1 MTWFSIVKN
10 RLLVKPKTQLRVQ
23 DIKEIDDD
31 EPCKKKLRE
40 YYDYSLEQARTYGI
54 KNDAEVQSIYN
65 DYDLTIDDGS
75 TSDKAISKHNK
86 KFASLIVY
94 DYGSVLIDS
103 EEFSKMPE
111 RVACRMLGLIDSEED
126 YYEEIDGYFLSVSFG
141 EDEED
146 DSITDDTLI
155 WQSIGFRL
163 EIAIDSSHQ
172 TVYDLAGGAF
182 LHITTKDETIDFEK
196 DMSARD
202 FYNDIF
208 EFLTN
213 KLEPKNWK

>member
-23 DIKEIDDD
+23 DIKEIDDE

-40 YYDYSLEQARTYGI
+40 YYDYILEQARTYAI

-65 DYDLTIDDGS
+65 DHDLTIDDGW
-75 TSDKAISKHNK
+75 TSDKAISKHNG
-86 KFASLIVY
+86 KFGGLIAF
-94 DYGSVLIDS
+94 DYGSVYIDS

-111 RVACRMLGLIDSEED
+111 RVACRMLDLIDSEED
-126 YYEEIDGYFLSVSFG
+126 YYEVIDGYFLRVSFG

-146 DSITDDTLI
+146 DSITDDTLV
-155 WQSIGFRL
+155 WQDIGFRL
-163 EIAIDSSHQ
+163 EIVVDSSHE
-172 TVYDLAGGAF
+172 TVYDLAGGAY
-182 LHITTKDETIDFEK
+182 LHMSTKDKTIDFEK

>member
-10 RLLVKPKTQLRVQ
+10 RLLVKPKTQLRVK
-23 DIKEIDDD
+23 DIKDIDDD

-40 YYDYSLEQARTYGI
+40 YYDYILEQDRTYGI
-54 KNDAEVQSIYN
+54 KNDAEVLSIYN
-65 DYDLTIDDGS
+65 DYDLTIDNGW
-75 TSDKAISKHNK
+75 TSNKAISKHNK
-86 KFASLIVY
+86 KFASLIVF
-94 DYGSVLIDS
+94 DYGLEFNS

-111 RVACRMLGLIDSEED
+111 KVACRMLDLIDNEED
-126 YYEEIDGYFLSVSFG
+126 YQEVIDDYFLRVYFG

-146 DSITDDTLI
+146 DSITDDTLV
-155 WQSIGFRL
+155 WQDMGFRL
-163 EIAIDSSHQ
+163 EIIVNSSHQ
-172 TVYDLAGGAF
+172 TVYDLAGGAY
-182 LHITTKDETIDFEK
+182 LHIETKDKTIDFEK
-196 DMSARD
+196 DMSARN

>member
-40 YYDYSLEQARTYGI
+40 YYDYILEQDKTYSL
-54 KNDAEVQSIYN
+54 KNDAEVLSIYN
-65 DYDLTIDDGS
+65 DYDLTIEQGW
-75 TSDKAISKHNK
+75 TSKQAISKHNK
-86 KFASLIVY
+86 KFASLIVFEY
-94 DYGSVLIDS
+94 VYSINS

-111 RVACRMLGLIDSEED
+111 KVACRMLDLIDSEED
-126 YYEEIDGYFLSVSFG
+126 YYEVIDGYFLRVSFG
-141 EDEED
+141 ADEVD
-146 DSITDDTLI
+146 DSITDDTLV
-155 WQSIGFRL
+155 WQDMGFRL
-163 EIAIDSSHQ
+163 EIIVNSSHQ
-172 TVYDLAGGAF
+172 TVYDLSGVAF
-182 LHITTKDETIDFEK
+182 LHIETKDKTIHSEK
-196 DMSARD
+196 DTSVRD